1 MAGPG
6 RPKKVMPDTVE
17 PVEGVEPAQEPATQT
32 FVDYNSEGT
41 ICRFELID
49 GGLYDEAGTLLVSG
63 AKEGTASG
71 EYTVSS

>member
-6 RPKKVMPDTVE
+6 RPRKAMPDTE
-17 PVEGVEPAQEPATQT
+17 PVEGVEPAQEPVAQT

-41 ICRFELID
+41 ICRLELID